1 MLLDI
6 TLRQH
11 HAHAGGDHQVVK
23 RSVPQLFLRPGHGG
37 NILVG
42 KVRDKII
49 ILIAR
54 IADFQQRSQLLRCKP
69 SGKFMLHPPV
79 VQSENLEGLPGTE
92 YKIRLDPYRAVLSVQ
107 FIERELL
114 RRH

>member
-1 MLLDI
+1 MGRAI
-6 TLRQH
+6 G
-11 HAHAGGDHQVVK
+11 HA
-23 RSVPQLFLRPGHGG
+23 LNGHGDG
-37 NILVG
+37 VSDHTALPG
-42 KVRDKII
+42 
-49 ILIAR
+49 
-54 IADFQQRSQLLRCKP
+54 FQRSQLLRCKP
-69 SGKFMLHPPV
+69 SGKFMLHPSV